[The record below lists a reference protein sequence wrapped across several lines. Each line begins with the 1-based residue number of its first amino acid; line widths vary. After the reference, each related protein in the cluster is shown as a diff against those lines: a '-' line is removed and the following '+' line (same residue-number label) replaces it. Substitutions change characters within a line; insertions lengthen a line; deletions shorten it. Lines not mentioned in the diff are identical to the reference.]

1 MSSHGDSFAA
11 SGNSPTRSDGPDFR
25 CENHGSLFLLFP
37 LTQCANSWIEE
48 HLPEDVQWFGNAVVI
63 EHRYFWTI
71 LGGIQDAGL
80 AVNRG

>member
-1 MSSHGDSFAA
+1 MSSHDSFAA

-37 LTQCANSWIEE
+37 LTLSARSWIEE
-48 HLPEDVQWFGNAVVI
+48 HLPEDAQWFGNAVVI
-63 EHRYFWTI
+63 EHRYIWTI

-80 AVNRG
+80 AASRG